1 MNNTKKY
8 IGQIITFLFLICSG
22 CFFCNQD
29 TVYAEETLS
38 IKYYDDDTASSLE
51 STYTE
56 THTAKWSGAEA
67 ILKGADHAAKW
78 DAKSQKLIVVGA
90 DAYAV
95 PMDTYEV
102 LTDKNNKKKKL
113 PRERCTNDGK
123 PTKRCQAR
131 CYQDSGREDCKSK
144 CAVSTVN
151 TNKSCPGHG
160 WSIAEIKDEKHKT
173 IRDCT
178 STVQIDYTFVQLYCN
193 HSDFPCFSTVWICYF
208 TVTEVEA
215 DHNVD
220 IRQYDDNQHEYW
232 CRDCGKHLS
241 YETHLFGE
249 WTYTSS
255 THAERECLNCGY
267 KQPMT
272 FAEPAD
278 GLVTYKANYPS
289 GTTHGPT
296 KITDTYTYY
305 PPTTT
310 YDVTYETTTATK
322 AGTYAHWYKKNGSW
336 TYVNKKL
343 KKGETYCKQVNTPK
357 TDYHEKDNRYKVK
370 DKFGSVNATNKFWAY
385 YSFSYAANDASGST
399 KAHNIPSKDIVN
411 VTGNGFDPAVGKYV
425 TYKSQNDKIVIDAS
439 WKAASYKAAGRG
451 SIYREG
457 YILNNWKNSAWG
469 GATWGLG
476 EKRSSLPNGAA
487 LKNSVLRANWSN
499 EVYTI
504 NYNSNKPGNA
514 SHDPSYVAPTKVT
527 FDKKTNELPTPS
539 LTGWTFVGWYTNSN
553 GTGDGTIR
561 LSDYE
566 GRNWTFDPKPTTGEN
581 STIQAYA
588 HWIANTYTV
597 NLLTNRP
604 SISIQD
610 LYRVNGN
617 TFASGGTGWTWNS
630 AGYYSSTFTYDSTSY
645 LPSPSGV
652 YGMTGWTPTA
662 NWYWYRN
669 DSTEPYVSAMVG
681 IGYASWNLT
690 PVNGG
695 IVGIY
700 EGWTDNDPNTSGE
713 QDPNYPDPDNGDPIN
728 QLKLRADGNNTTRW
742 YASAGKDWYN
752 NANPYVTRLLTLP
765 DGKQYTWGST
775 WANEDIDLNLW
786 AQDYGTGI
794 STIQMIID
802 QYPSSAAQAMS
813 TWSTSRGQN
822 ASALSMERTDIYNGT
837 TKLHGWSKDY
847 SSKQSTTQQMTVKI
861 DKNAP
866 RKVYVTRTTGTIE
879 APLSGDGNPYVGN
892 PSYDDYK
899 YGGALIDEAE
909 MCTTFTATVDDR
921 DDTLY
926 DNRDV
931 AGVVMVWVDV
941 WDTEDNSNVK
951 SYRMDLDTSK
961 TFIRNAENSA
971 YAYGNYNVTANL
983 YKDFP
988 SAANLYYKISAADA
1002 AGNLRVLYDS
1012 SKDTTGSDYPLD
1024 KGSSDDKPLSTP
1036 NKDNTGDGST
1046 GVIIRNISI
1055 HTWITRDDTSE
1066 EACYVTVTDPSGVK
1080 KKVPVSDNFFLGG
1093 QNGTV
1098 HIDTYGYVDE
1108 VEIRYPTEAGSGASV
1123 TLSGTTYTSTYGD
1136 MLLAAWYDQR
1146 RGLTTGRLDAEL
1158 IFNDH
1163 GGTYAGD
1170 GTETDL
1176 RYTTEESGVTKTET
1190 KNLPGIS
1197 GNGYCQRYYAYNF
1210 RMPLYINEV
1219 LAKASDWSYNNQVY
1233 NAKTFVTVQTARKY
1247 GTGNSA
1253 VGTAIARSESY
1264 AKCGTVGDGNDT
1276 KLTDTFHTILYR

>member
-1 MNNTKKY
+1 MKKRSFTKWIFAFAVMVLAIALAPKISAYAMTESQASDYEDQY
-8 IGQIITFLFLICSG
+8 IRKKSKVDADKAGIYITG
-22 CFFCNQD
+22 
-29 TVYAEETLS
+29 E
-38 IKYYDDDTASSLE
+38 
-51 STYTE
+51 
-56 THTAKWSGAEA
+56 HGAKWEGTKEA
-67 ILKGADHAAKW
+67 NTLTVI
-78 DAKSQKLIVVGA
+78 GA
-90 DAYAV
+90 DAYATDV
-95 PMDTYEV
+95 ADIENLSTKETKKGDILLSDYIDYMKQGGGCRGTKSCAKRCSASVRADGCKDQCS
-102 LTDKNNKKKKL
+102 LTDGTLDNACKGHVWVVDQIN
-113 PRERCTNDGK
+113 PIR
-123 PTKRCQAR
+123 TKVG
-131 CYQDSGREDCKSK
+131 SCKSD
-144 CAVSTVN
+144 
-151 TNKSCPGHG
+151 G
-160 WSIAEIKDEKHKT
+160 IEYI
-173 IRDCT
+173 
-178 STVQIDYTFVQLYCN
+178 FVHVHCESKYACEGSL
-193 HSDFPCFSTVWICYF
+193 WICLF
-208 TVTEVEA
+208 SPIQLE
-215 DHNVD
+215 HNID
-220 IRQYDDNQHEYW
+220 IEQYDDNQHRYV
-232 CRDCGKHLS
+232 CKDCKKVFS

-267 KQPMT
+267 QQSMT
-272 FAEPAD
+272 IAEPAD

-296 KITDTYTYY
+296 KLTDTYTYY

-310 YDVTYETTTATK
+310 YDVTYETVTATK
-322 AGTYAHWYKKNGSW
+322 TGTYTHWYKKNGSW
-336 TYVNKKL
+336 TYVNKTV
-343 KKGETYCKQVNTPK
+343 KKGETYCKQVTTPT

-370 DKFGSVNATNKFWAY
+370 DKFGSASATDKFWAY

-399 KAHNIPSKDIVN
+399 KAHNIPSKEIVN
-411 VTGNGFDPAVGKYV
+411 VTGSGFDPAVGKYV
-425 TYKSQNDKIVIDAS
+425 TYNSQNDKIVIDAS
-439 WKAASYKAAGRG
+439 WKSASYKAAGLG

-457 YILNNWKNSAWG
+457 YILKNWTNSAWG

-514 SHDPSYVAPTKVT
+514 SHDPSYVAPTQVT

-566 GRNWTFDPKPTTGEN
+566 GKNWTFDPKPTTGEN

-588 HWIANTYTV
+588 HWVANTYTV

-610 LYRVNGN
+610 LYKVNGN

-645 LPSPSGV
+645 LPSPNGV

-669 DSTEPYVSAMVG
+669 DSVEPYVSAMVG
-681 IGYASWNLT
+681 VGYASWNLT

-695 IVGIY
+695 VVGIY

-713 QDPNYPDPDNGDPIN
+713 QDPNYPDPDNGNPIN
-728 QLKLRADGNNTTRW
+728 QIKLRADGNSTSKW

-765 DGKQYTWGST
+765 DGKQHTWGST
-775 WANEDIDLNLW
+775 WSNEDIDLTLW

-802 QYPSSAAQAMS
+802 QYPSSAAQAMR
-813 TWSTSRGQN
+813 TWYTSRGQN

-847 SSKQSTTQQMTVKI
+847 STKQSTTQQMTVKI

-909 MCTTFTATVDDR
+909 METIFTATVDDR

-926 DNRDV
+926 DNCDV
-931 AGVVMVWVDV
+931 AGIARVWVDV
-941 WDTEDNSNVK
+941 WDTENSSNVK
-951 SYRMDLDTSK
+951 SYWMDLDTSK
-961 TFIRNAENSA
+961 TFVRNAEDSA
-971 YAYGNYNVTANL
+971 YAYGNYSVSVNL

-988 SAANLYYKISAADA
+988 SAANLYYKISAADT
-1002 AGNLRVLYDS
+1002 AGNLRVMYDS

-1024 KGSSDDKPLSTP
+1024 RGSSDDKSIIYLMPRCE
-1036 NKDNTGDGST
+1036 GSLHKL
-1046 GVIIRNISI
+1046 V
-1055 HTWITRDDTSE
+1055 
-1066 EACYVTVTDPSGVK
+1066 C
-1080 KKVPVSDNFFLGG
+1080 L
-1093 QNGTV
+1093 NGT
-1098 HIDTYGYVDE
+1098 
-1108 VEIRYPTEAGSGASV
+1108 
-1123 TLSGTTYTSTYGD
+1123 
-1136 MLLAAWYDQR
+1136 
-1146 RGLTTGRLDAEL
+1146 
-1158 IFNDH
+1158 
-1163 GGTYAGD
+1163 
-1170 GTETDL
+1170 
-1176 RYTTEESGVTKTET
+1176 
-1190 KNLPGIS
+1190 
-1197 GNGYCQRYYAYNF
+1197 
-1210 RMPLYINEV
+1210 RM
-1219 LAKASDWSYNNQVY
+1219 
-1233 NAKTFVTVQTARKY
+1233 
-1247 GTGNSA
+1247 
-1253 VGTAIARSESY
+1253 
-1264 AKCGTVGDGNDT
+1264 
-1276 KLTDTFHTILYR
+1276 

>member
-1 MNNTKKY
+1 MKTITKLLQKGLFVFLLVAG
-8 IGQIITFLFLICSG
+8 IGLPKTEVKAAMA
-22 CFFCNQD
+22 D
-29 TVYAEETLS
+29 WEM
-38 IKYYDDDTASSLE
+38 YDDDTASYYE
-51 STYTE
+51 STYAE
-56 THTAKWSGAEA
+56 THTANWSS
-67 ILKGADHAAKW
+67 
-78 DAKSQKLIVVGA
+78 KSEYTSDPYGVFASKYSKTGKLVVIGA

-95 PMDTYEV
+95 PKTT
-102 LTDKNNKKKKL
+102 LDKIKNKNSIGTEL
-113 PRERCTNDGK
+113 PRSSCKG
-123 PTKRCQAR
+123 TKSCAAR
-131 CYQDSGREDCKSK
+131 CSQSIRDDGCKDA
-144 CAVSTVN
+144 CATF
-151 TNKSCPGHG
+151 TIDRATACKGHG
-160 WSIAEIKDEKHKT
+160 WVISKIIDSGTIGGTCKEGFKAEYVLAELHCEK
-173 IRDCT
+173 
-178 STVQIDYTFVQLYCN
+178 ST
-193 HSDFPCFSTVWICYF
+193 FPCGKYVNICFFTIEEYEHQEIVHNNGDGTHTYECSICNTVF
-208 TVTEVEA
+208 KTENHHWGEWEA
-215 DHNVD
+215 TSA
-220 IRQYDDNQHEYW
+220 YDRARI
-232 CRDCGKHLS
+232 CRDCDAVDEMHLTPPS
-241 YETHLFGE
+241 ESASTGYA
-249 WTYTSS
+249 TY
-255 THAERECLNCGY
+255 Y
-267 KQPMT
+267 P
-272 FAEPAD
+272 D
-278 GLVTYKANYPS
+278 YPS
-289 GTTHGPT
+289 GTIVGASVIKDKLTYHPDEFAGWSYPVKKT
-296 KITDTYTYY
+296 PSAGYYWSWDPSTGKQNYKKFKANVNYHPERVAVYTDNSAKNKYTTRAKSALFSGSEEDSSRFWAKYKLTY
-305 PPTTT
+305 
-310 YDVTYETTTATK
+310 K
-322 AGTYAHWYKKNGSW
+322 AGDS
-336 TYVNKKL
+336 
-343 KKGETYCKQVNTPK
+343 Q
-357 TDYHEKDNRYKVK
+357 
-370 DKFGSVNATNKFWAY
+370 
-385 YSFSYAANDASGST
+385 GST
-399 KAHNIPSKDIVN
+399 KAVN
-411 VTGNGFDPAVGKYV
+411 VPSPTYTTCHPASISKGYKKTLTYGKNPKFEINTTWQTTTV
-425 TYKSQNDKIVIDAS
+425 TAS
-439 WKAASYKAAGRG
+439 SGAGM
-451 SIYREG
+451 YRTG
-457 YILNNWKNSAWG
+457 YIFKNWKNGTWG
-469 GATWGLG
+469 GATWGAG
-476 EKRSSLPNGAA
+476 ESRTTLPNGAA
-487 LKNSVLRANWSN
+487 MKGSQLTANWSN

-645 LPSPSGV
+645 LPSPNGV

-695 IVGIY
+695 VVGIY

-813 TWSTSRGQN
+813 TWSTSRGQS

-961 TFIRNAENSA
+961 TFIRNAEDSA

-1276 KLTDTFHTILYR
+1276 KLTDTFHTVLYR

>member
-1 MNNTKKY
+1 MKKQSFTKWIFAFAVMVLAIALAPKIPAYAMTESQASDYEDQY
-8 IGQIITFLFLICSG
+8 IRKKSKSDINFSITG
-22 CFFCNQD
+22 
-29 TVYAEETLS
+29 E
-38 IKYYDDDTASSLE
+38 
-51 STYTE
+51 
-56 THTAKWSGAEA
+56 HGAKWEGTGEA
-67 ILKGADHAAKW
+67 NTLTVI
-78 DAKSQKLIVVGA
+78 GA
-90 DAYAV
+90 DAYAADV
-95 PMDTYEV
+95 ADIENISTKNP
-102 LTDKNNKKKKL
+102 DKDKVFLSDYIDYMKQGGGCRGTKS
-113 PRERCTNDGK
+113 CA
-123 PTKRCQAR
+123 KRCSPEVIA
-131 CYQDSGREDCKSK
+131 DGCKSQ
-144 CAVSTVN
+144 CALTKGTLDNACKGHVWRVDQINPIRTKVGSC
-151 TNKSCPGHG
+151 KSDG
-160 WSIAEIKDEKHKT
+160 IEYI
-173 IRDCT
+173 
-178 STVQIDYTFVQLYCN
+178 FVHVHCESKYACKGML
-193 HSDFPCFSTVWICYF
+193 WICLF
-208 TVTEVEA
+208 SPIQIEHQETVRDNGDGYHIYECKICNTVFKKEHHHWGEWEA
-215 DHNVD
+215 TSA
-220 IRQYDDNQHEYW
+220 YDRARI
-232 CRDCGKHLS
+232 CRDCDAVDEMHLTPPS
-241 YETHLFGE
+241 ESASTGYA
-249 WTYTSS
+249 TY
-255 THAERECLNCGY
+255 Y
-267 KQPMT
+267 P
-272 FAEPAD
+272 D
-278 GLVTYKANYPS
+278 YPS
-289 GTTHGPT
+289 GTIVGASVIKDKLTYHPDEFAGWSYPVKKT
-296 KITDTYTYY
+296 PSAGYYWSWDPSTGKQNYKKFKANVNYHPERVAVYTDNSAKNKYTTRAKSALFSGSEEDSSRFWAKYKLTY
-305 PPTTT
+305 
-310 YDVTYETTTATK
+310 K
-322 AGTYAHWYKKNGSW
+322 AGDS
-336 TYVNKKL
+336 
-343 KKGETYCKQVNTPK
+343 Q
-357 TDYHEKDNRYKVK
+357 
-370 DKFGSVNATNKFWAY
+370 
-385 YSFSYAANDASGST
+385 GST
-399 KAHNIPSKDIVN
+399 KAVN
-411 VTGNGFDPAVGKYV
+411 VPSPTYTTCHPASISKGYKKTLTYGKNPKFEINTTWQTTTV
-425 TYKSQNDKIVIDAS
+425 TAS
-439 WKAASYKAAGRG
+439 SGAGM
-451 SIYREG
+451 YRTG
-457 YILNNWKNSAWG
+457 YIFKNWKNGTWG
-469 GATWGLG
+469 GATWGAG
-476 EKRSSLPNGAA
+476 ESRTTLPNGAA
-487 LKNSVLRANWSN
+487 MKGSQLTANWSN

-514 SHDPSYVAPTKVT
+514 SHDPSYVASTKVT

-539 LTGWTFVGWYTNSN
+539 LTGWTFVGWYTNNN

-610 LYRVNGN
+610 LYKVNGN

-645 LPSPSGV
+645 LPSPNGV

-669 DSTEPYVSAMVG
+669 DSTEPYVSAIVG

-695 IVGIY
+695 VVGIY

-961 TFIRNAENSA
+961 TFIRNAEDSA

-1276 KLTDTFHTILYR
+1276 KLTDTFHTVLYR